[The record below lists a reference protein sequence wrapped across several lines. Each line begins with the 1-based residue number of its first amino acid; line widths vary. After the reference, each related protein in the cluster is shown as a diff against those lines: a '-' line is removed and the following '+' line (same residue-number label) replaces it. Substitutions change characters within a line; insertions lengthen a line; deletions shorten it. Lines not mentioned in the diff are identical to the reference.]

1 LSSVSVVCVVEVE
14 SRNQNDKCGFPIR
27 RGAIRADSAPKD
39 TVSSSCLQ
47 Q

>member
-1 LSSVSVVCVVEVE
+1 VLVVCVVEAE

-27 RGAIRADSAPKD
+27 RGASPLTTRLKTRFPPP
-39 TVSSSCLQ
+39 VYFQ